1 MVPVANVMAIYARET
16 GQGMAFPPEED
27 EVSEDGDVPL
37 MDDSEPDMESDEE
50 SSAERVVRLVPSRPK
65 QRLPAKRMLLVRLR
79 LQVAV
84 RRSSV

>member
-27 EVSEDGDVPL
+27 EVPEDGDAPL
-37 MDDSEPDMESDEE
+37 MDDASPTWSRMKSPRP
-50 SSAERVVRLVPSRPK
+50 SVVQLVPVKAEAEASGEDD
-65 QRLPAKRMLLVRLR
+65 ALVRLR
-79 LQVAV
+79 PQVAV

>member
-27 EVSEDGDVPL
+27 EVPEDGDAP
-37 MDDSEPDMESDEE
+37 SMEEVEAWSRMR
-50 SSAERVVRLVPSRPK
+50 SPRPSVWCNWFPSRRK
-65 QRLPAKRMLLVRLR
+65 QKLPAKMMLLVRR
-79 LQVAV
+79 RPQAAV